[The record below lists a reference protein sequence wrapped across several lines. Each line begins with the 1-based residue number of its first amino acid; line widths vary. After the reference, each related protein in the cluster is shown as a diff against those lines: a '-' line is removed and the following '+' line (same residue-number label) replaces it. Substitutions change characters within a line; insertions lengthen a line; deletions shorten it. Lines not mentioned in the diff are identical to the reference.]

1 MKESQQIVLTKLVFQ
16 TQSIRDILIENELI
30 TLDEYKKKLKNRI
43 ETSDLDEE
51 IKEKILNNI

>member
-16 TQSIRDILIENELI
+16 TQNIRDILIENELI